1 MTASPRDRDLSELD
15 AAVEHA
21 ICTGKP
27 DALCVL
33 GYGEFTLVLG
43 WPTARPEL
51 AVKRLPLFRDQ
62 QQLEC
67 YRAVLHGTWKRSGSA
82 TCRWWPPSFACT
94 PLRRDGVH
102 AYLVQ
107 RLSPARMMLNFALRE
122 AEPGHGPGSW
132 MRSPHWSS
140 RASTSASA
148 STPRPPT
155 GRWTETRSR
164 RWTSPRRSCETLRA
178 GSARPRSLPLHL
190 SVGGAAGAGA
200 HRPGRD
206 CAVSRPRTVLVDVAS
221 NLVKERPRALAA
233 RIARSRQP
241 DASQPAITEQEV
253 KRYFVRDRR
262 LWLLMQWLR
271 RADRAW
277 QRQVRRRPYPFLLP
291 PPYRYG
297 PPEIPDQRSEP

>member
-21 ICTGKP
+21 ICTGNP

-33 GYGEFTLVLG
+33 GYGEFSLVLG
-43 WPTARPEL
+43 WPTARPQL

-67 YRAVLHGTWKRSGSA
+67 YRAVLQGYVEALRERHVPVVA
-82 TCRWWPPSFACT
+82 TELCCT

-122 AEPGHGPGSW
+122 AGPGHGARLLDALAALVVESVDERIGLDAQAAN
-132 MRSPHWSS
+132 WSVEGDTL
-140 RASTSASA
+140 AMVDV
-148 STPRPPT
+148 STPLMRD
-155 GRWTETRSR
+155 
-164 RWTSPRRSCETLRA
+164 
-178 GSARPRSLPLHL
+178 
-190 SVGGAAGAGA
+190 AAGRDRLDLDLFLSIYPWAV
-200 HRPGRD
+200 RPALARIAQPVIAQYHD
-206 CAVSRPRTVLVDVAS
+206 ARTVLVDVAS
-221 NLVKERPRALAA
+221 NLVKERHERWLPALLEAA
-233 RIARSRQP
+233 NRRV
-241 DASQPAITEQEV
+241 QPAITEQEV

-277 QRQVRRRPYPFLLP
+277 YRQVRRRPYPFLLP

-297 PPEIPDQRSEP
+297 PPEIPDPRSEP